1 MKPLVE
7 MLLQSLEGDGFS
19 QIKQKFDLD
28 SEDAEKAIEAV
39 LPAFSTGLKRNTAKP
54 KNLGAF
60 LQTLSDGRHAKYIDD
75 TNTAFTDEGIRDGNG
90 ILKHLFG
97 SKKASRALS
106 NQASSASGVDENTIK
121 KMLPVIASM
130 VMGGVFKQS
139 TGQTEPETRTNLNS
153 SNASQISGGGIL
165 GDILGELVKN
175 GMGENKNNQSS
186 KGSKK
191 RRKNE
196 NPLGDLL
203 EQMMGGSKRKS
214 KSKNKRSYSDD
225 SQMGQIFEDM
235 LSGKRGR
242 YQPVEDIPKKTRRKK
257 TKPVYDDT
265 NDGFEDIGSADQYER
280 NRSDDEYSRQNSPH
294 KEKGGLE
301 DLFGDMF
308 ETGRD
313 VDDGYQEGVESIFD
327 KFMKR

>member
-19 QIKQKFDLD
+19 QIKQQFDLD
-28 SEDAEKAIEAV
+28 SKDAEKAIEAL
-39 LPAFSTGLKRNTAKP
+39 LPAFSTGLKRNTSKP
-54 KNLGAF
+54 KELGAF
-60 LQTLSDGRHAKYIDD
+60 LQSLSDGHHAKYIDD
-75 TNTAFTDEGIRDGNG
+75 TWSAFTDDGIRDGKG

-106 NQASSASGVDENTIK
+106 NQASSVSGVDENTIK
-121 KMLPVIASM
+121 KMLPVLASM
-130 VMGGVFKQS
+130 VMGGVYKQS
-139 TGQTEPETRTNLNS
+139 TGEVEPQRRTNLNL

-175 GMGENKNNQSS
+175 GIGENQKKTTR

-191 RRKNE
+191 RRKKD

-203 EQMMGGSKRKS
+203 EQMMGGSQRKT
-214 KSKNKRSYSDD
+214 KSKNKRSYSED
-225 SQMGQIFEDM
+225 SQMGQIFEEM
-235 LSGKRGR
+235 LRGKRGR
-242 YQPVEDIPKKTRRKK
+242 YQPVEDAPKTTRRQKTR
-257 TKPVYDDT
+257 PVDEVIT
-265 NDGFEDIGSADQYER
+265 DGFEDIGPADRYDR
-280 NRSDDEYSRQNSPH
+280 NRSEDEFTRQSSPG
-294 KEKGGLE
+294 KQKGGLE

-313 VDDGYQEGVESIFD
+313 VDNDYQQGVESIFD

>member
-19 QIKQKFDLD
+19 QIKQRFDLD

-39 LPAFSTGLKRNTAKP
+39 LPAFSTGLKRNTTKP

-75 TNTAFTDEGIRDGNG
+75 TKSAFTDDGIRDGNG

-106 NQASSASGVDENTIK
+106 NQASDASGVDENTIK

-130 VMGGVFKQS
+130 VMGGLFKQS
-139 TGQTEPETRTNLNS
+139 TGQTEPETRTNFNS
-153 SNASQISGGGIL
+153 SNPSQISGGGIL

-175 GMGENKNNQSS
+175 GLGEGKNNRSR
-186 KGSKK
+186 KGTKK
-191 RRKNE
+191 RRKKE

-203 EQMMGGSKRKS
+203 EQMMGGSKRKP
-214 KSKNKRSYSDD
+214 KSKNKRSYSED

-235 LSGKRGR
+235 LGGKRGR
-242 YQPVEDIPKKTRRKK
+242 YQPVEDTPKKTKRKK

-265 NDGFEDIGSADQYER
+265 NDGFEDIGPADQYDR
-280 NRSDDEYSRQNSPH
+280 NRSDDEYTPQPSPR
-294 KEKGGLE
+294 KESGGLE

-313 VDDGYQEGVESIFD
+313 VDDGYQRGVESIFD

>member
-1 MKPLVE
+1 MKPLAE
-7 MLLQSLEGDGFS
+7 MLLQSLDGEGFS
-19 QIKQKFDLD
+19 QIKQQFDLD
-28 SEDAEKAIEAV
+28 SEDAERAIEAL

-60 LQTLSDGRHAKYIDD
+60 LQSLSDGRHAKYIDD
-75 TNTAFTDEGIRDGNG
+75 THSAFTDDGIRDGNG

-106 NQASSASGVDENTIK
+106 NQASNASGVDENTIK

-130 VMGGVFKQS
+130 VMGGLFKQS
-139 TGQTEPETRTNLNS
+139 TEPTESQTPTNLNS

-175 GMGENKNNQSS
+175 GLGENKSS
-186 KGSKK
+186 TPRKGSKK
-191 RRKNE
+191 RRKKD

-203 EQMMGGSKRKS
+203 EQMIGGSKRKP

-235 LSGKRGR
+235 LSGKCGR
-242 YQPVEDIPKKTRRKK
+242 YQPVEDIAKKTKRKK
-257 TKPVYDDT
+257 TKPVIDDS
-265 NDGFEDIGSADQYER
+265 NDGFEDIGSAERYDR
-280 NRSDDEYSRQNSPH
+280 NRTDDEYTQQNSPR

-313 VDDGYQEGVESIFD
+313 VDDDYQQGVESIFD